1 VISHGNRQPQHACH
15 MHICTTFGAIMINS
29 GGVTRFQRLPLQ
41 PKAVDS
47 AAHPTHV
54 VPIKTAPCSAQRSQ
68 HSDSQ
73 AIFTKIRIFCATLTM
88 YTGRYRASKQLPK
101 VANASNAKNKTTR
114 PFAAP
119 TSAPAWRPKR
129 SDIPRHCFSCLE
141 HKIALE
147 VGFFAPARS

>member
-1 VISHGNRQPQHACH
+1 
-15 MHICTTFGAIMINS
+15 MINS
-29 GGVTRFQRLPLQ
+29 GGVTHFQRLPLQ

-88 YTGRYRASKQLPK
+88 YTGRYRAAREQCQKQNYTSIRSPK
-101 VANASNAKNKTTR
+101 IRSCVASETLGH
-114 PFAAP
+114 P
-119 TSAPAWRPKR
+119 TPLFLVPGA
-129 SDIPRHCFSCLE
+129 
-141 HKIALE
+141 
-147 VGFFAPARS
+147 